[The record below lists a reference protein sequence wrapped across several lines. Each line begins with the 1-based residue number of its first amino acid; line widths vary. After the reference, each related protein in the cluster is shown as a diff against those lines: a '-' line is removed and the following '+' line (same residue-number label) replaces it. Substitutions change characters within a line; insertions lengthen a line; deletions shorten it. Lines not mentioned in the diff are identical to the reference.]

1 MTFNTGA
8 LPACVLG
15 GLARTPAPSFHR
27 RGALT

>member
-15 GLARTPAPSFHR
+15 AWRARPPRHSTVEEP
-27 RGALT
+27 